1 MRIALRNYQE
11 SCSGCKMV
19 LFLIIKTKKG
29 MEGGT
34 EGFRERS
41 KERKEVKKEVKRKK
55 DLKHLL
61 KYWRCPKTKY
71 TRDDTSEMGK

>member
-11 SCSGCKMV
+11 RYSSCKMV
-19 LFLIIKTKKG
+19 LLLITKTRKG

-61 KYWRCPKTKY
+61 KY
-71 TRDDTSEMGK
+71 